1 MVPDVDLSR
10 IDQTPV
16 EELRAA
22 GSVKWTAHPDAL
34 GLFVAEMDFGLAPAV
49 AEALHAAVDGG
60 RTGYL
65 PSALTQDLAAATAA
79 WCADRYGW
87 AVPAER
93 VHAMG
98 DVLAGLE
105 VAIRHFST
113 PDSAVIVP
121 TPAYMPFLWLP
132 RALGRQIV
140 EVPSPAVDGRY
151 ELDLD
156 GIARAFEAG
165 ANLLVLC
172 NPWNPV
178 GRVLERDELLAVA
191 EVVDH
196 YGGRV
201 FADEIHAPLTFE
213 KPHLPYAAVSET
225 AAAHTVTATSASKA
239 FNLPGLKCAQLI
251 LSNEADEARF
261 AEDGG
266 FVAHGASSL
275 GVIANTAAYTGG
287 GPWLD
292 EVLGYLDGNRRAL
305 GSLLDE
311 HLPEVGYRMP
321 EGTYIGW
328 LDAREL
334 GIEGS
339 PADFFLE
346 HAGVALTDGTA
357 CGTPGFLRF
366 VFATPR
372 PVVQQAI
379 ERMACALR

>member
-1 MVPDVDLSR
+1 VSR
-10 IDQTPV
+10 FDRIRV
-16 EELRAA
+16 EELRAT
-22 GSVKWTAHPDAL
+22 GSVKWTAHPEAL

-49 AEALHAAVDGG
+49 AGALHAAVEAAV
-60 RTGYL
+60 TGYV
-65 PSALTQDLAAATAA
+65 PTALTQDLALATAA

-105 VAIRHFST
+105 VAIRHFSA
-113 PDSAVIVP
+113 PDAPVIVP
-121 TPAYMPFLWLP
+121 TPAYMPFLSLP
-132 RALGRQIV
+132 RALGREIV
-140 EVPSPAVDGRY
+140 EVPSPEVAGRY
-151 ELDLD
+151 ELDLA

-178 GRVLERDELLAVA
+178 GRVLQRDELLAVA
-191 EVVDH
+191 EVVDR

-201 FADEIHAPLTFE
+201 FADEIHAPLTFGT
-213 KPHLPYAAVSET
+213 PHLPYAAVSDV

-261 AEDGG
+261 AEVGG
-266 FVAHGASSL
+266 MVAHGASGL
-275 GVIANTAAYTGG
+275 GIIANTAAYTGG
-287 GPWLD
+287 RPWLD

-305 GSLLDE
+305 GEALAALLPD
-311 HLPEVGYRMP
+311 VGYRMP

-328 LDAREL
+328 LDARRL
-334 GIEGS
+334 PIDGS

-346 HAGVALTDGTA
+346 RAGVALTDGAA
-357 CGTPGFLRF
+357 CGTPGYLRF

-372 PVVQQAI
+372 PVVTEAV
-379 ERMACALR
+379 ERMAAAVA